1 MGWAFQHSFER
12 WRHQYPQYIPSHP
25 TYQKVD
31 CNVPMCIVL
40 VSSLVA
46 GSVCELQYVAEVC
59 CYSLISVFGSELI
72 ASFCLLLSEKLS
84 MRISQRG
91 VLLLAFSV
99 APRRQA
105 AVAAAAAALLGKMAA
120 RPPTAMCALNV
131 FAKLPRFCCLSFSHF
146 GDILF
151 GRCRGWLVSEMFV
164 NFKVLYLDIL
174 FPHRELLADGLC
186 CKMLR

>member
-1 MGWAFQHSFER
+1 MATPVPTV
-12 WRHQYPQYIPSHP
+12 YPIPSHP

-91 VLLLAFSV
+91 LLLLAFSV

-105 AVAAAAAALLGKMAA
+105 AVAAAAAAALLGKMAA

-174 FPHRELLADGLC
+174 FPPHPELLADGLC